1 MQKILEIW
9 LLLREN
15 ARPTMCHV
23 KKKIRDSLSGL
34 LAVELQNFR
43 MISSHFLYC
52 VRTPVDV
59 KKSSPARR
67 PHCDDCDK
75 RRANQTK
82 DIPTTTHN

>member
-1 MQKILEIW
+1 MAARDAMVRRACRENMVQKILEIW

-59 KKSSPARR
+59 KKSSA
-67 PHCDDCDK
+67 
-75 RRANQTK
+75 ASAL
-82 DIPTTTHN
+82 